1 MGTFDGRIALITG
14 SSRGIGAA
22 IARHFAV
29 LGATVAVHG
38 RDAAAVDEVCTA
50 IDRDGGRA
58 LPVTADVTDFASVE
72 AARTHIEEAAGPID
86 ILVANAG
93 GSPIRPSLLEEI
105 DEEGWRASIDA
116 NLTSTY
122 FSIKSVLPGMK
133 ERRSGSIITMS
144 SAAAR
149 RPHPG
154 SPIAYA
160 VAKAGIEMLTKDV
173 AMQAGPFGVRANC
186 LAPETIVTERTGVQ
200 IPADVQERLRA
211 EHPLRRLGTPEDVA
225 RAAAFLA
232 SDDASWIT
240 GVVVDIAGGNVMP

>member
-1 MGTFDGRIALITG
+1 MGMFDGKVALVTG

-38 RDAAAVDEVCTA
+38 RDADAVGQVCST
-50 IDRDGGRA
+50 IGRDGGHA
-58 LPVTADVTDFASVE
+58 LAVIADVTDFASVE
-72 AARTHIEEAAGPID
+72 AARRQIEESAGPID

-93 GSPIRPSLLEEI
+93 GSPIRPGLLEDI
-105 DEEGWRASIDA
+105 DDAGWRASIDT
-116 NLTSTY
+116 NLTSTFY
-122 FSIKSVLPGMK
+122 CIKSVLPGMK
-133 ERRSGSIITMS
+133 DRRSGSIVTMS

-173 AMQAGPFGVRANC
+173 AMQAGPFGVRVNC
-186 LAPETIVTERTGVQ
+186 LAPETIVTERTGTQ
-200 IPADVQERLRA
+200 IPPDVQDRLRA

-225 RAAAFLA
+225 KAAAFLA

>member
-1 MGTFDGRIALITG
+1 MGSFEGKIALVTG

-38 RDAAAVDEVCTA
+38 RDAAAVDDVCA
-50 IDRDGGRA
+50 RIDQDGGRA
-58 LPVTADVTDFASVE
+58 IAVTADVTDFASVE
-72 AARTHIEEAAGPID
+72 AARKRIEAEAGPID

-105 DEEGWRASIDA
+105 DEEGWRASVDT
-116 NLTSTY
+116 NLTAT
-122 FSIKSVLPGMK
+122 FFCIKSVLPGMK
-133 ERRSGSIITMS
+133 ERRSGSIVTMS

-173 AMQAGPFGVRANC
+173 AMQAGPFGVRVNC

-200 IPADVQERLRA
+200 IPPDIQERLRN

-240 GVVVDIAGGNVMP
+240 GLVDDIAGGNVMP